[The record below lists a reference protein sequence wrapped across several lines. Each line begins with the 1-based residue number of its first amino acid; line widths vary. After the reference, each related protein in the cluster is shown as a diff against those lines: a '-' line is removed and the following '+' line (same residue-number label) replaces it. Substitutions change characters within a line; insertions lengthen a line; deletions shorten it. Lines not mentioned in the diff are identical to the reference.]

1 MRSRIKETIWLC
13 FRCNKNARKFY
24 TIMANIE
31 FWDHQKTISCFC
43 WQHICFLC
51 FMLNALQW
59 RHNGR
64 DGVSNQQ
71 PHDCLLNR
79 LFRRRSKK
87 TSKLRVTGLCAGN
100 SPGTGEIPAQ
110 MASYAENVSID
121 DVIMERRGYSCVHI
135 CHIRIC
141 AILLYLVIMF
151 VCIRRRGWMT
161 HICVGKLGHY
171 WFW

>member
-79 LFRRRSKK
+79 LFRRRLKK

-100 SPGTGEIPAQ
+100 SPGTGEFPTQ
-110 MASYAENVSID
+110 MASYAENVSIWWRHHGTSR
-121 DVIMERRGYSCVHI
+121 VLMCAYLPYSYMCYTFIFGDYV
-135 CHIRIC
+135 C
-141 AILLYLVIMF
+141 LYTSSRLNDAYL
-151 VCIRRRGWMT
+151 RW
-161 HICVGKLGHY
+161 
-171 WFW
+171 